1 MPWEHG
7 GIMSEQA
14 VIVIVEDDGNIADR
28 WDQIVANLTENPI
41 RCAAGRIRITVTT
54 SPGWV
59 HLNVAD
65 DGPDITPEDIPHV
78 FERLYLSKRRPGN
91 LESGSGLGLAIV
103 RELVQAMSGT
113 VSAEVTPGGG
123 ATLVLSVPSV
133 G

>member
-1 MPWEHG
+1 MRLLLT
-7 GIMSEQA
+7 A
-14 VIVIVEDDGNIADR
+14 VAILSLVSPAYAQLAPVNDMG
-28 WDQIVANLTENPI
+28 
-41 RCAAGRIRITVTT
+41 VTY
-54 SPGWV
+54 GHV

-91 LESGSGLGLAIV
+91 REPGSGLGLAIV

>member
-54 SPGWV
+54 SPGRV

-91 LESGSGLGLAIV
+91 REPGSGLGLAIV

-123 ATLVLSVPSV
+123 ATLVVSVPSV

>member
-59 HLNVAD
+59 DLNVAD

-91 LESGSGLGLAIV
+91 REPGSGLGLAIV